1 MEYIKPPLSS
11 ARNIKQLAYCEYKA
25 TNPFKVPKIYIERL
39 SDLLQSVLQQW
50 SLKPHPFEFWQ
61 WLIFTMRTY

>member
-25 TNPFKVPKIYIERL
+25 TNTFQSSQDIYRKIKWPSAVCVTAMVNKTTPI
-39 SDLLQSVLQQW
+39 
-50 SLKPHPFEFWQ
+50 
-61 WLIFTMRTY
+61 